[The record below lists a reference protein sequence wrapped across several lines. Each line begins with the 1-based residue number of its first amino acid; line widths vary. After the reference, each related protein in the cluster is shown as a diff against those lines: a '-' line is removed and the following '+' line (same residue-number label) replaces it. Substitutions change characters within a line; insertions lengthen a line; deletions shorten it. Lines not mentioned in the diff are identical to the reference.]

1 MFQKYFSTVEVEGYI
16 STVRVMKVLPT
27 FIALLLSISGF
38 CQKDS
43 AYNLKW
49 KIRPD
54 NAISYNTYMIEMD
67 TAESQSPSI
76 NMDGFSKMFGD
87 SSAKKNMDVMKQI
100 LSRIKKGTENDIYLT
115 LLTKNKRGDIDIE
128 MKLKPRTD
136 SVLNKSDSFGVI
148 EIAKLKSLLSG
159 GVTLRGTITEGGA
172 IESFYV
178 KNDQRN
184 LLALWYELPNKEV
197 KVGESWPLDLHLIS
211 MDQNFKCDSSFRI
224 NKVTLTDVH
233 KLGDQ
238 TIVVLNYDIEEYV
251 EGEFYNP
258 FHGNKTQKTMMK
270 ASYIGSSEFSI
281 EKGRWISYNGIMT
294 VGSSGLMTTQSEQKF
309 SLIPN

>member
-1 MFQKYFSTVEVEGYI
+1 MLRNYFRSFGVESYI
-16 STVRVMKVLPT
+16 STVRVMKVLST
-27 FIALLLSISGF
+27 FIVLLLTVSGF

-43 AYNLKW
+43 VYNLKW

-54 NAISYNTYMIEMD
+54 SYISYNTYMVELD

-76 NMDGFSKMFGD
+76 NMNVFSPMISD
-87 SSAKKNMDVMKQI
+87 SSAKKNMDAMKQM
-100 LSRIKKGTENDIYLT
+100 LSRVKKSSQNDVYQT
-115 LLTKNKRGDIDIE
+115 VLTKNKRGVIDIE
-128 MKLKPRTD
+128 MKLKTD
-136 SVLNKSDSFGVI
+136 STSNKNDSSGVV
-148 EIAKLKSLLSG
+148 EIAKMKSLLSG
-159 GVTLRGTITEGGA
+159 GIMLRGAITEEGA
-172 IESFYV
+172 IESFYI

-233 KLGDQ
+233 KIGNQ
-238 TIVVLNYDIEEYV
+238 TIVVLKYDIEEYV
-251 EGEFYNP
+251 DGEFYNP
-258 FHGNKTQKTMMK
+258 FQSNKPQKMMMK
-270 ASYIGSSEFSI
+270 ALYKGSSEFSI
-281 EKGRWISYNGIMT
+281 EKGKWISYNGIMT
-294 VGSSGLMTTQSEQKF
+294 VSSTGLMTSQSQQKF